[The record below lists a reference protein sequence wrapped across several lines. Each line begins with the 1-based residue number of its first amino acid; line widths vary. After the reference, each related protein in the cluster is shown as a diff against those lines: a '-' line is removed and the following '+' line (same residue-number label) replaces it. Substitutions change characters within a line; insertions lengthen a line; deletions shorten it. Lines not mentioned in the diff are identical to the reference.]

1 MKSKTKEEMILTEIS
16 NMSKNKDILWYKEE
30 LKKHNIQFIEVI
42 GENHT
47 IVVPECIYNK
57 WSKVKQK
64 KLYKG
69 AF

>member
-47 IVVPECIYNK
+47 IVVPECIYKK
-57 WSKVKQK
+57 WSQAKQK

-69 AF
+69 VL